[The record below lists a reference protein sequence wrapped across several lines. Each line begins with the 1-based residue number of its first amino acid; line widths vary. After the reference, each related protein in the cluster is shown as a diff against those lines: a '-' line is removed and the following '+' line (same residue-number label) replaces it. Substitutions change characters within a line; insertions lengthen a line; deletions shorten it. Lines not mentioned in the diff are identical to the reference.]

1 MGEILKII
9 YIKLSLC
16 IGFLFLN
23 KQNKK
28 LLRISWNT
36 SRSVLGSKH
45 TVILVCYL
53 FQVHAGRINK
63 CH

>member
-1 MGEILKII
+1 MGEILKM
-9 YIKLSLC
+9 C